1 MKKIIT
7 LFLLYPLIW
16 AFTAYAGIE
25 AGNDDLEDAINYLL
39 TYVKNSDCI
48 FIRNDKEHTAKDAVA
63 HMQRKYEHFKDE
75 IKSPEDFIRLTASK
89 SLITGKPYMIKT
101 TDGMKLKSENWLLK
115 ALELFRAE
123 RMQQQ
128 ADNATTI
135 QPQ

>member
-89 SLITGKPYMIKT
+89 SLMTGKPYMIKT

-128 ADNATTI
+128 ADNAATI

>member
-48 FIRNDKEHTAKDAVA
+48 FIRNDNDS
-63 HMQRKYEHFKDE
+63 MF
-75 IKSPEDFIRLTASK
+75 
-89 SLITGKPYMIKT
+89 
-101 TDGMKLKSENWLLK
+101 
-115 ALELFRAE
+115 
-123 RMQQQ
+123 
-128 ADNATTI
+128 
-135 QPQ
+135 

>member
-75 IKSPEDFIRLTASK
+75 IKSPGDFIRLTASK
-89 SLITGKPYMIKT
+89 SLITGKPYTIKT

-128 ADNATTI
+128 ADNAATI

>member
-89 SLITGKPYMIKT
+89 SLITGKPYTIKT
-101 TDGMKLKSENWLLK
+101 KDGMKLKSENWLLK

-128 ADNATTI
+128 ADNAATI

>member
-1 MKKIIT
+1 MKKIIR

-25 AGNDDLEDAINYLL
+25 AGNDNLEDAINYLL

-89 SLITGKPYMIKT
+89 SLMTGKPYMIKT

-115 ALELFRAE
+115 ALELYRAKH
-123 RMQQQ
+123 MQQQ
-128 ADNATTI
+128 ADSAATI

>member
-128 ADNATTI
+128 ADNAATI

>member
-25 AGNDDLEDAINYLL
+25 AGNDNLEDAINYLL

-115 ALELFRAE
+115 ALELYRAE
-123 RMQQQ
+123 RMQPQ
-128 ADNATTI
+128 ADSAATI
-135 QPQ
+135 QP